1 MRQGMLRLPWVR
13 GSRRIGSVYY
23 CISSVM
29 LCGYEARA
37 PVCVEE

>member
-13 GSRRIGSVYY
+13 GGRSIG
-23 CISSVM
+23 SVM